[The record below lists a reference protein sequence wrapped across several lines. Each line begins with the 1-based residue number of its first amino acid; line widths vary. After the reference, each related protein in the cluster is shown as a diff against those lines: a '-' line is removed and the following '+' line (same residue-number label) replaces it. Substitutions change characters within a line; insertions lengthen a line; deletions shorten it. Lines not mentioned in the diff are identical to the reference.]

1 MVIVVSV
8 VVVSVSSF
16 SPLLFSFFFAASGA
30 ASYKD
35 AIVVVVDAAIIVT
48 NAGKA
53 AFSVTA
59 DGDFAVF
66 FVLAHHAVSF
76 VSTPYAVLF
85 ALAVTAAPLVIDDFV
100 LTAPAKL
107 DFMKTIERMFKG
119 VFVARVDL

>member
-1 MVIVVSV
+1 M
-8 VVVSVSSF
+8 
-16 SPLLFSFFFAASGA
+16 FAVSGA

-48 NAGKA
+48 NADADHA

-59 DGDFAVF
+59 DGDVAVP
-66 FVLAHHAVSF
+66 F

-85 ALAVTAAPLVIDDFV
+85 ALAVTAAPLAIDDFV

-107 DFMKTIERMFKG
+107 DVMETIERWFKG